1 MSGEGSARKLANFG
15 DLLTVDE
22 MAAVLDSSKRTVYRL
37 CDKDELPYVKVGRR
51 LYFPKHEVADKLRL
65 VEVV

>member
-1 MSGEGSARKLANFG
+1 MVDARKLSSYG

-22 MAAVLDSSKRTVYRL
+22 MAAMLDASARTVYRL

-51 LYFPKHEVADKLRL
+51 LYFPKHEVAEMLRL
-65 VEVV
+65 EGSACGC